1 MRLCEI
7 FVTFPYI
14 SIIFH
19 IFHQFFN
26 FSVSFGRVLYHA
38 IPKLIPKPGSFTML
52 QSCQEDNKP
61 EPARRLGSSGGA
73 PGAGGGGNW
82 ICCKSIGLDTHTV
95 TIVMYVCIYIYI

>member
-1 MRLCEI
+1 M
-7 FVTFPYI
+7 

-19 IFHQFFN
+19 IFHQVFN

-95 TIVMYVCIYIYI
+95 TIVMYVCMYIYI